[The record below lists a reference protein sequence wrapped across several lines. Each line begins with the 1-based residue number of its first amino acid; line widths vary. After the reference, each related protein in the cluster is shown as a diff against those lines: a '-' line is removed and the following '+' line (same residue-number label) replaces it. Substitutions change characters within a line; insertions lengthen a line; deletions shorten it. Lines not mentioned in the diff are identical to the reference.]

1 MQTLLSSPARALLIG
16 LGVTAAILLLWLAI
30 AGVDPRSLLAFLL
43 RWIHV
48 LTALL
53 WVGMIWFVNFIQF
66 AALRDADDQARAT
79 LHRLIVPRVTTTM
92 RHMSHVAMI
101 SGILLLI
108 TSGYLLDRLLFSSAV
123 YIPPLRN
130 WLLWAGTIAG
140 LAMWIFL
147 HFRIWPSLKVVL
159 GDGSADA
166 KTAARDTALTYARIN
181 LILALPVTFV
191 MVAAAHLY

>member
-1 MQTLLSSPARALLIG
+1 MHTFLANPARALLIG
-16 LGVTAAILLLWLAI
+16 LGITAAILLLWLTM
-30 AGVDPRSLLAFLL
+30 AGVDPRSLISFLL
-43 RWIHV
+43 RWTHV
-48 LTALL
+48 VAAML

-66 AALRDADDQARAT
+66 TAVRDADDAGKTT
-79 LHRLIVPRVTTTM
+79 LHKLIMPRVTMTM
-92 RHMSHVAMI
+92 RQMSHVVLI

-140 LAMWIFL
+140 FAMWAFL
-147 HFRIWPSLKVVL
+147 HFQIWPNLKIVL
-159 GDGSADA
+159 GDSASDA
-166 KTAARDTALTYARIN
+166 KAKARDTALIYARIN